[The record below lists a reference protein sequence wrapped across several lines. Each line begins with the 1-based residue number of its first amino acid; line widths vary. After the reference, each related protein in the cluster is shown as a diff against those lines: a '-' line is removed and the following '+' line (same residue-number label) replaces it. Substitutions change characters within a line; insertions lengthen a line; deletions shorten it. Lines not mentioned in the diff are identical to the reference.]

1 MTDKVTADVDMTVGL
16 VHFRVRREL
25 DVVPFAFSVSIPDIK
40 RILAGI
46 LLAESGSLQPQPL
59 PPGGDNAKGKTT

>member
-1 MTDKVTADVDMTVGL
+1 MDKVTADVDMAVGL

-25 DVVPFAFSVSIPDIK
+25 DVVPFAFSVSIADIK

-46 LLAESGSLQPQPL
+46 LLAECGTIQVKPSG
-59 PPGGDNAKGKTT
+59 GGNDSRKG

>member
-1 MTDKVTADVDMTVGL
+1 MDKVTADVDMAVGL

-25 DVVPFAFSVSIPDIK
+25 DVVPFAFSVSIADIK

-46 LLAESGSLQPQPL
+46 LLAECGTIQLKPSG
-59 PPGGDNAKGKTT
+59 GNNATKKD